1 MTPRSLSQQQNVETV
16 CVRRLVSDNAA
27 AVQKATPRQSAV
39 SAAVTPKNAP
49 NLDPEQSRALLQV
62 ISAVAAARF

>member
-1 MTPRSLSQQQNVETV
+1 
-16 CVRRLVSDNAA
+16 LVSDNAA
-27 AVQKATPRQSAV
+27 AVQIATPRQSAV